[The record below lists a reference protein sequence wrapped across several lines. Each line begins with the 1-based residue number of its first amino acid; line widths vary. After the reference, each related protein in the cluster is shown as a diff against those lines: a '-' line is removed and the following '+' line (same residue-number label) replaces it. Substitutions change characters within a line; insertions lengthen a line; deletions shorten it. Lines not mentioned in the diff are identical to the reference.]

1 MPSDSRVA
9 LRGPVQDNV
18 PAKLVRAGD
27 VAYEDLLRAVPT
39 ATADLF
45 TPPVIARLDDH
56 VPFILPSLGAG
67 GEHCAYR

>member
-1 MPSDSRVA
+1 M
-9 LRGPVQDNV
+9 

-27 VAYEDLLRAVPT
+27 VAYEDLLRSVPT

-67 GEHCAYR
+67 GECCGRWRSGLGGWPGGS